1 MGRKQTRTGK
11 YIYLYIAGLT
21 FLFLF
26 VLGCATLTD
35 RNPLLRSQRL
45 IDGGDFE
52 GALEEN
58 RKILSSY
65 IDRPPGDEALFNMG
79 LIYAHFGNPKKDYK
93 KAFSFFWRLIKE
105 FPQSPL
111 YQEAKIWTGV
121 LNAIEETKI
130 KMEGQRS
137 TYDHLPRSQRLVAK
151 GDFEGAL
158 EENRKVLS
166 SYINRPPGDE
176 ALFNMGLIYA
186 HFGNPKKDY
195 KKSFFFFRK
204 LLNEHPKSPL
214 VEQAKIW
221 IGVLNVIEK
230 SKQVDIDI
238 EEMKKE
244 LSR

>member
-1 MGRKQTRTGK
+1 MGRKQTWTGK
-11 YIYLYIAGLT
+11 HIYFYVAGLT

-26 VLGCATLTD
+26 ELGCAALIY
-35 RNPLLRSQRL
+35 RNPLLRSQQL
-45 IDGGDFE
+45 IDRGDFE

-58 RKILSSY
+58 RKVLSSY
-65 IDRPPGDEALFNMG
+65 IDRPPGDEAIFNMG
-79 LIYAHFGNPKKDYK
+79 LIYVHYGNPKKDYE
-93 KAFSFFWRLIKE
+93 KAFSFFLRLIKE

-130 KMEGQRS
+130 KIEGQQL
-137 TYDHLPRSQRLVAK
+137 TYDRLPRSQRLVAK

-166 SYINRPPGDE
+166 SYFKRPPGDE
-176 ALFNMGLIYA
+176 AIFNMGLIYV
-186 HFGNPKKDY
+186 HYGNPKKDY
-195 KKSFFFFRK
+195 EKSIFFFRK

-230 SKQVDIDI
+230 SKQVDIEI

>member
-1 MGRKQTRTGK
+1 MGRKQTGTGK

-26 VLGCATLTD
+26 VLGCATLID
-35 RNPLLRSQRL
+35 GDPLLRSKRL
-45 IDGGDFE
+45 VAKGDFE

-58 RKILSSY
+58 RKVLSSN

-79 LIYAHFGNPKKDYK
+79 LIYAHYGNPQKDYK

-121 LNAIEETKI
+121 LNSIEETKI
-130 KMEGQRS
+130 KMQGQRS
-137 TYDHLPRSQRLVAK
+137 TYDHLLRSQRLVAK

-186 HFGNPKKDY
+186 HFGNPQKDY
-195 KKSFFFFRK
+195 EKSIFFLRK

-214 VEQAKIW
+214 IEQAKIW
-221 IGVLNVIEK
+221 IGVLNVIKK
-230 SKQVDIDI
+230 SKQVDIEI